1 MRILLVAPNPFF
13 LERGTPIAVRM
24 LCETLCEAGHAVD
37 LLTYHVGRDVD
48 VPGLTI
54 HRIPAVP
61 FIRFVPIGFSW
72 KKVVCDAVLSVK
84 LFSMV
89 ARNRYAIIH
98 AVEES
103 VFPALIARRL
113 SRGARLIYDMDSSL
127 ADQLLEKWKLLAP
140 LGPLL
145 RALERFAIRRSDGIV
160 AVCDDLAIRARACA
174 PDQRVTILRDVPL
187 ESKPDGEP
195 AEDLRAAHGIR
206 GLLMLYVGNLEHY
219 QGIDLLL
226 EAFALAQ
233 PDREVT
239 LVLIGGE
246 ERHVTKYAAKAGA
259 LGIADRVRFLGPRSV
274 GRLGEYLRQA
284 TILASPRLTG
294 NNTPMKVY
302 SYLASGKPVLATNI
316 SAHTQVMDDSC
327 AVLVDPVPAAMAR
340 GIERLAAD
348 EALRNRLGAAA
359 EDLAREKYSVAVFR
373 KTVSEE
379 YSDFERRFAPV
390 KESPFINS

>member
-1 MRILLVAPNPFF
+1 
-13 LERGTPIAVRM
+13 
-24 LCETLCEAGHAVD
+24 
-37 LLTYHVGRDVD
+37 
-48 VPGLTI
+48 
-54 HRIPAVP
+54 
-61 FIRFVPIGFSW
+61 
-72 KKVVCDAVLSVK
+72 
-84 LFSMV
+84 
-89 ARNRYAIIH
+89 
-98 AVEES
+98 
-103 VFPALIARRL
+103 
-113 SRGARLIYDMDSSL
+113 
-127 ADQLLEKWKLLAP
+127 
-140 LGPLL
+140 
-145 RALERFAIRRSDGIV
+145 
-160 AVCDDLAIRARACA
+160 
-174 PDQRVTILRDVPL
+174 VTILRDVPL

-359 EDLAREKYSVAVFR
+359 EDLVREKYSVAVFR